1 MSSSLLLETGRDTL
15 KYIPS
20 RIIPALTGLL
30 GVVAFTRL
38 LSPEEYGLY
47 ILVMVTTS
55 IVSTLTFGW
64 LNQSVLRYFE
74 KYKKENGLSEFV
86 STGVVL
92 LIILLLAVAPIWYIF
107 TGILKDDLDYN
118 LIYLLRIG
126 IAVFA
131 AQTGYSFILF
141 LCQAR
146 RQSLVYALYSS
157 INALGVLLLAIVLL
171 HFFNLGAKGLLLA
184 NIVFAGGIFCLELAR
199 LSKNWVIK
207 YSLFSKNILAE
218 LTSYGIPL
226 IGVSVWQ
233 QILSVS
239 DRYMIKYFLGVKAV
253 GIYSAGYS
261 IITATVDSIFGV
273 TLMLAAIPIIIK
285 TFEKEGEIRT
295 AALLRELL
303 STYSVITIPIVF
315 GIGAL
320 SRDIV
325 AVFLGESFRNA
336 HIILPWV
343 AGGIFFWGL
352 SGYTMK
358 SFELRKK
365 TLVIFYLI
373 FFASVMNIGLN
384 LYLIPRF
391 GILGAGF
398 STFIAYLI
406 YFITSWALS
415 KKFLPISFPGVAF
428 GKAFLAGIAMYITL
442 LFWIPDKAISLP
454 FFIAKIVIGSFIY
467 LTVLTFLK
475 EETFLKVLRYFRRS
489 FREGVVTD
497 DE

>member
-1 MSSSLLLETGRDTL
+1 MSSSLLLETGKDVI

-20 RIIPALTGLL
+20 RIIPALTGFL
-30 GVVAFTRL
+30 GVIAFTRL
-38 LSPEEYGLY
+38 LNPEEYGLY
-47 ILVMVTTS
+47 ILVMVTIS
-55 IVSTLTFGW
+55 IVSTLIFGW
-64 LNQSVLRYFE
+64 LNQSILRYFE
-74 KYKKENGLSEFV
+74 KYKKENGLSKFV

-92 LIILLLAVAPIWYIF
+92 LIILLLAVAPIWFIF
-107 TGILKDDLDYN
+107 TDILKEYLDYN

-171 HFFNLGAKGLLLA
+171 YFFNLGVKGMLLA
-184 NIVFAGGIFCLELAR
+184 NIVFAGGIFCLGLAR
-199 LSKNWVIK
+199 LSKKWVIK

-226 IGVSVWQ
+226 IGVSIWQ

-261 IITATVDSIFGV
+261 MITATVDSIFGV
-273 TLMLAAIPIIIK
+273 TLMLAAVPVIVK
-285 TFEKEGEIRT
+285 TFEREGEVRT

-320 SRDIV
+320 SKDIV
-325 AVFLGESFRNA
+325 TIFLGEPFRDA
-336 HIILPWV
+336 HIILPWI

-352 SGYTMK
+352 SGYALK
-358 SFELRKK
+358 SFELRKN
-365 TLVIFYLI
+365 TSVIFYLI
-373 FFASVMNIGLN
+373 FFASVMNIALN

-406 YFITSWALS
+406 YFITSWVLS
-415 KKFLPISFPGVAF
+415 KNILPISFPGIAL
-428 GKAFLAGIAMYITL
+428 GKAFLAGMAMYITL
-442 LFWIPDKAISLP
+442 LFGIPDKAISLP
-454 FFIAKIVIGSFIY
+454 LFIVKIVIGSFIY
-467 LTVLTFLK
+467 LAVLTFLK
-475 EETFLKVLRYFRRS
+475 EETFIKVLRYFKRA
-489 FREGVVTD
+489 FREKVVTD